1 MLNSYSGWAAC
12 GIGFTLG
19 NTALIITGALV
30 GSSGAFL
37 ALKALSLIG
46 VGGTSAAFPAS
57 PSAASST
64 GAPGGFSALEIAFLI
79 VGLAVGFG
87 IGLLAWAWGSTRLG
101 WLTWE
106 EIEALVIHARK

>member
-1 MLNSYSGWAAC
+1 MTRKRTLGLVTGLAA
-12 GIGFTLG
+12 GIGGGT
-19 NTALIITGALV
+19 
-30 GSSGAFL
+30 SGAFL

-46 VGGTSAAFPAS
+46 VGGT
-57 PSAASST
+57 SAASST